1 MKGLE
6 SMLKTFI
13 PKCIVYTIFD
23 LTSVLIETMV
33 DLFDYFFIKVYILSF
48 LRPALDLLTQL
59 LYYLEQKKTTISKL
73 PDFPILSNI
82 SSIFHNVPPIFL
94 LTDII

>member
-48 LRPALDLLTQL
+48 IRFALDLLTQL
-59 LYYLEQKKTTISKL
+59 LYYLEQQKTTISKF
-73 PDFPILSNI
+73 PCFPILSHI
-82 SSIFHNVPPIFL
+82 SPIFHNVPSIFY
-94 LTDII
+94 